1 MSVPRVARKRDGS
14 VVRLDRFPLNALS
27 LALLL
32 GPPWP
37 RAAVAHAVMMPLTA
51 ALEVGVIV
59 VGSESTS
66 SDRNQQG
73 GMEMRP
79 STREA
84 PSSLGR
90 GDSNPTVLRP
100 PAPQAGWN
108 HASARIL
115 GTHVGWQRAA
125 KHAATWYAQFTHGSG
140 FWLASSGR
148 PGCSRRV
155 VLLSHLF
162 NLPRERHGHQIH
174 LVPSTDDVTYLASN
188 RSGI

>member
-1 MSVPRVARKRDGS
+1 MVPAIRPRCSANASTRCSIASAVVAPDAVVVIVPPFVRLVPLSRFAIRTFIPAAFSRHMSVPRVARKRDGS

-100 PAPQAGWN
+100 PAPQ
-108 HASARIL
+108 
-115 GTHVGWQRAA
+115 
-125 KHAATWYAQFTHGSG
+125 
-140 FWLASSGR
+140 
-148 PGCSRRV
+148 
-155 VLLSHLF
+155 
-162 NLPRERHGHQIH
+162 
-174 LVPSTDDVTYLASN
+174 
-188 RSGI
+188 